1 MRRKFSVGLVFLL
14 TVVMLGSAVPGFA
27 QDNELRVTW
36 WGSQARH
43 DRTIEVIE
51 MYEAET
57 GIDISYEFAGFGD
70 YWTRLNTQAAGDE
83 LACVIQQD
91 YRYISEWQSR
101 DLLMPL
107 DQFVEEGVIDVSSI
121 DQSVLDSGSVDDEL
135 YALSLGSNSQTIII
149 DVDAFEEAGVELPAA
164 DWTWAD
170 FEAIALQIHEETGI
184 WAIGP
189 TLPEIALWQSLYL
202 GYGKNVYNED
212 GTGLGYDD
220 DQPLIDYFS
229 MIIRLQDEGA
239 VPTQEE
245 AAEFIDAGPE
255 GTPIVTGRAAMDYR
269 WSNQVIAVAE
279 AAGEDRNF
287 ILWTLPRP
295 VEGNSQN
302 FIKPS
307 MFFSITADCDN
318 PEEAARFINFF
329 VNDLE
334 ANEVLLAERGVPI
347 STVVAEHLLP
357 LLSPIDAN
365 TFEFLAMVAEDPA
378 PLMPPD
384 PPGAAD
390 LRDNVYTPLFVEP
403 VLFKL
408 ISVEEG
414 AQMLRD
420 EAAFVLGENE

>member
-1 MRRKFSVGLVFLL
+1 MRRKFSVGLVLLL

-27 QDNELRVTW
+27 QEDELSVVW

-57 GIDISYEFAGFGD
+57 DIDISYEFAGFND

-101 DLLMPL
+101 DLLMSL
-107 DQFVEEGVIDVSSI
+107 DQFVEEGIIDVSNIGESI
-121 DQSVLDSGSVDDEL
+121 LESGSVDGEL
-135 YALSLGSNSQTIII
+135 YALSLGSNSQTVII
-149 DVDAFEEAGVELPAA
+149 DADVFEEAGLELPAA

-170 FEAIALQIHEETGI
+170 FEEIALTIHEETGK

-202 GYGKNVYNED
+202 GHGENVYNED
-212 GTGLGYDD
+212 GTGLGYAD
-220 DQPLIDYFS
+220 DQPLIDYFN
-229 MIIRLQDEGA
+229 MIIRLQDAGA
-239 VPTQEE
+239 IPTQEE
-245 AAEFIDAGPE
+245 SAEFIDAGPE
-255 GTPIVTGRAAMDYR
+255 GTPIVTERAAMDYR
-269 WSNQVIAVAE
+269 WSNQVIAVAS

-295 VEGNSQN
+295 VDGQSQN

-307 MFFSITADCDN
+307 MFFSITSDCDN

-334 ANEVLLAERGVPI
+334 ANEVLLAERGVPV

-357 LLSPIDAN
+357 LLDPVNAA
-365 TFEFLAMVAEDPA
+365 TFDFLALVAEDASPIQ
-378 PLMPPD
+378 PPD

-403 VLFKL
+403 VLFKQ

-420 EAAFVLGENE
+420 EAAFVLSENE